1 MKECA
6 AEAREQKCITCITYN
21 KYNKQEKINKNH
33 SALSKEC
40 PSLQAVLIRYRNN
53 IEY

>member
-6 AEAREQKCITCITYN
+6 AEAREHKSIKCITYN
-21 KYNKQEKINKNH
+21 KYNKQDKINENH

-40 PSLQAVLIRYRNN
+40 PSLQAVLTRYRNN